1 MSWNFFSVYCTIVL
15 FQCIR
20 LQNLHTRKKGIV
32 CHGMGVGGLPH
43 QATWL
48 AFFFFLINYSLIL
61 AYHPITCL
69 FSTNSA
75 TMLMDSDIIYSWHHH
90 ALSNKKHIEKL
101 TDIYCT
107 NFLICVPASFAG
119 KIYTYHR
126 SEHSPGVRFCK
137 YLRLHLLT
145 GRHVCF
151 SYFAF
156 TFCLLPVSITLIF
169 YRGLCA

>member
-1 MSWNFFSVYCTIVL
+1 MYCTVVI

-32 CHGMGVGGLPH
+32 CHLGGGGGGGVLPH

-48 AFFFFLINYSLIL
+48 ALFALLMNYSLIL

-75 TMLMDSDIIYSWHHH
+75 TMLMPSDGIYSWHHH
-90 ALSNKKHIEKL
+90 ALSNKNSIEKL
-101 TDIYCT
+101 TGIYCT
-107 NFLICVPASFAG
+107 NFLICVPSSFVG

-137 YLRLHLLT
+137 YLLVHLLT
-145 GRHVCF
+145 GLHVCF

-156 TFCLLPVSITLIF
+156 TFCPLPVSITLIF